1 MSVLQRKQLE
11 DSPLADLHAIASELG
26 LEGFRAMRKNDLI
39 GAILRAQGAEEDA
52 DSATAIDE
60 PEPDEVPAEEALERR
75 SEEAEAAAP
84 AEDEPET
91 TAEEEQEAAA
101 QTGEAAAESAEA
113 EAEREEAEAEREEAE
128 AEREE
133 AEAEEGEPPAAR
145 EEAARAEAAREEA
158 EPEEPE
164 APEATVTGV
173 LDILANGS
181 GFLRIDPAGQSR
193 DDVYVAPAQ
202 IRRCELRAGDEVGG
216 PVRPPRRNER
226 HPSLVRVERVNGAD
240 AEPPEERPWFGD
252 LTPVFPSARLPAPSS
267 LKAAPFGRGSRVV
280 IAGPPGAGA
289 TSLLREIGAQ
299 LAELGD
305 ITMQV
310 VLVGVRPEEVTDWR
324 GVEGLDIV
332 GGSFERSPDSQAQAA
347 ELAVERAKRLAE
359 RGRHAALLIDSLDAL
374 PPAAKRRVFGAA
386 RATEEGGTLTVV
398 ATAAPGSEALR
409 WATTRIMLEPGGKPS
424 RAGSGTLHS
433 DRLS

>member
-26 LEGFRAMRKNDLI
+26 LEGFRAMRRDDLV
-39 GAILRAQGAEEDA
+39 GAILRAQGNEDDA
-52 DSATAIDE
+52 DATGAIEE
-60 PEPDEVPAEEALERR
+60 PEPDEVPADEALERPVGVISDEPASEEPPAEETR
-75 SEEAEAAAP
+75 AEEEPAAEEPAAEEPAAEEEAEQP
-84 AEDEPET
+84 AEV
-91 TAEEEQEAAA
+91 
-101 QTGEAAAESAEA
+101 
-113 EAEREEAEAEREEAE
+113 
-128 AEREE
+128 
-133 AEAEEGEPPAAR
+133 
-145 EEAARAEAAREEA
+145 EA
-158 EPEEPE
+158 EPEEEE
-164 APEATVTGV
+164 ADAGEPAEATVMGV

-181 GFLRIDPAGQSR
+181 GFVRVDPAGQSR

-226 HPSLVRVERVNGAD
+226 HPSLVRVETVNGAD

-252 LTPVFPSARLPAPSS
+252 LTPVFPTARLTAPSL
-267 LKAAPFGRGSRVV
+267 LKSAPFGRGSRVL

-289 TSLLREIGAQ
+289 TSLLREIAGE
-299 LAELGD
+299 LAKLD
-305 ITMQV
+305 DTTVQV
-310 VLVGVRPEEVTDWR
+310 VLVGVRPEEVTDWSR
-324 GVEGLDIV
+324 IEGLDIV

-359 RGRHAALLIDSLDAL
+359 RGRHSALLIDSLDAL

-386 RATEEGGTLTVV
+386 RATEEGGTLTVI
-398 ATAAPGSEALR
+398 ASAGPSSEALR
-409 WATTRIMLEPGGKPS
+409 WATTRIALEPGGKLA
-424 RAGSGTLHS
+424 RAGSGTLHA

>member
-1 MSVLQRKQLE
+1 
-11 DSPLADLHAIASELG
+11 
-26 LEGFRAMRKNDLI
+26 
-39 GAILRAQGAEEDA
+39 
-52 DSATAIDE
+52 
-60 PEPDEVPAEEALERR
+60 
-75 SEEAEAAAP
+75 
-84 AEDEPET
+84 
-91 TAEEEQEAAA
+91 
-101 QTGEAAAESAEA
+101 
-113 EAEREEAEAEREEAE
+113 
-128 AEREE
+128 
-133 AEAEEGEPPAAR
+133 
-145 EEAARAEAAREEA
+145 
-158 EPEEPE
+158 
-164 APEATVTGV
+164 
-173 LDILANGS
+173 
-181 GFLRIDPAGQSR
+181 
-193 DDVYVAPAQ
+193 
-202 IRRCELRAGDEVGG
+202 
-216 PVRPPRRNER
+216 
-226 HPSLVRVERVNGAD
+226 
-240 AEPPEERPWFGD
+240 
-252 LTPVFPSARLPAPSS
+252 
-267 LKAAPFGRGSRVV
+267 V

-374 PPAAKRRVFGAA
+374 PAAAKRRVFGAA

>member
-374 PPAAKRRVFGAA
+374 PAAAKRRVFGAA